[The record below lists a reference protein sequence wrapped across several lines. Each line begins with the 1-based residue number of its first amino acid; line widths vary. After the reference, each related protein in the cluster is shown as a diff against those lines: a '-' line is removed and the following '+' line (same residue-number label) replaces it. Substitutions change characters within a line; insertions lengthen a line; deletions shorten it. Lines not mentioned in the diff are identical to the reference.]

1 MDDLNRAIAAF
12 KRGDKKAAETGFRA
26 VLAREPANTD
36 ALNNLG
42 VVFKGQG
49 KLREALEC
57 YVRVLWLKPDSAEA
71 YRNAGNAL
79 REAGSIDAAVACY
92 LIASQHLRGARRA
105 ADAVEV
111 ARLATKLRPNASSR
125 LEFGLALIR
134 QEKYQEAGAQ
144 LGWVTN
150 EVGRIA
156 ALARFLGDGKDVA
169 EVKVGRST
177 LRFRVR
183 AGSANLGL
191 GSFHVNG
198 ELYEQTELER
208 CRGLVKPGAVIVDVG
223 ANIGNHLVYFAK
235 VMRAKKVIP
244 VEPHPEAVKQL
255 LDNVKLNAITCVDKS
270 CLGRGAGEKPGRF
283 KLVESVDLAQA
294 SLVPAAAGEIEVA
307 PLDELIKVPVNFLK
321 IDVERLEIGVLKGAR
336 GLLAKHR
343 PLMLVEVADPNL
355 DAFRALLPELR
366 YAVKSEIEHRGY
378 RNVFLAPAK

>member
-1 MDDLNRAIAAF
+1 MSDLKKAIAHF
-12 KRGDKKAAETGFRA
+12 NRGDKKAAESGFRA

-42 VVFKGQG
+42 VVFKSQG

-57 YVRVLWLKPDSAEA
+57 YARALWLKPDNPEV

-79 REAGSIDAAVACY
+79 RDAGAVDAAVACY
-92 LIASQHLRGARRA
+92 VLASQLLRGVRRA
-105 ADAVEV
+105 ADAV
-111 ARLATKLRPNASSR
+111 AAAQLATRLRPNANSR
-125 LEFGLALIR
+125 LELGLALIR
-134 QEKYQEAGAQ
+134 QEKYKEAGAQ
-144 LGWVTN
+144 LTWVTN
-150 EVGRIA
+150 ETGRIA
-156 ALARFLGDGKDVA
+156 ALARFLGEGKDVA
-169 EVKVGRST
+169 EVKAGRST

-198 ELYEQTELER
+198 ELYEQAELER
-208 CRGLVKPGAVIVDVG
+208 CRELVKPGAVIVDVG

-235 VMRAKKVIP
+235 VMKAKKVIP
-244 VEPHPEAVKQL
+244 VEPHPEAIRQL
-255 LDNVKLNAITCVDKS
+255 LDNVALNAITCVDKS
-270 CLGRGAGEKPGRF
+270 CLGRGAGEKRGRF

-307 PLDELIKVPVNFLK
+307 PLDELIKGPVDLLK
-321 IDVERLEIGVLKGAR
+321 IDVERLELGVLKGAR

-355 DAFRALLPELR
+355 AAFRAMLPELR
-366 YAVKSEIEHRGY
+366 YAVKAEFEHRGY